1 MKTTIKSPQFFITA
15 KLSNT
20 RNRDGVYYYVFF
32 NVDNKQI
39 GHINEYN
46 LLQLYCSLNPPQMK
60 DLSELYQLCINELL
74 LDENDYNNFVENH
87 LDDLYE
93 DVDYE
98 EL

>member
-1 MKTTIKSPQFFITA
+1 M
-15 KLSNT
+15 
-20 RNRDGVYYYVFF
+20 R
-32 NVDNKQI
+32 
-39 GHINEYN
+39 
-46 LLQLYCSLNPPQMK
+46 